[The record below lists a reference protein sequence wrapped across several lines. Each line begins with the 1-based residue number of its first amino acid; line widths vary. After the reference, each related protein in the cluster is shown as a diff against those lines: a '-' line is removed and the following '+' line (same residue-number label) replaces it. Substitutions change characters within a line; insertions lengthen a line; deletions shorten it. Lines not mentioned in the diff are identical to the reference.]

1 MAHAAQALSGTT
13 GGIVCHGAY
22 ILRLLPANSEL
33 TVRTHCS
40 QVATKRRRRGGG
52 GGGGGAG
59 GRTPGGAGVAGAANT

>member
-1 MAHAAQALSGTT
+1 MAPIFYGSFPRT
-13 GGIVCHGAY
+13 VNS
-22 ILRLLPANSEL
+22 LLGL
-33 TVRTHCS
+33 TVRSSPTNPRTFDAMLHE